1 MAEEEHDHG
10 YCEAEARAEPE
21 GTIDPSTGFL
31 DEMEG
36 YTISSDYDPPLIPI
50 ELIKRLSLKPN
61 EKSHV
66 VVAKGEDGEFYNIG
80 EAKKELLNAAER
92 DMTGS
97 GRGPAHR
104 IPTGKTARKLAVAV
118 AKIYKN
124 LYGEE
129 LPPANNYGVYYREW
143 YS

>member
-21 GTIDPSTGFL
+21 GTKDPSTGFL

-80 EAKKELLNAAER
+80 EVLKRTFEEIDIALE
-92 DMTGS
+92 
-97 GRGPAHR
+97 
-104 IPTGKTARKLAVAV
+104 
-118 AKIYKN
+118 KI
-124 LYGEE
+124 GIEQDSM
-129 LPPANNYGVYYREW
+129 GITW
-143 YS
+143 